1 MKAVVFRGIGRVSV
15 EDVPDP
21 SIEDPADA
29 IVRVTSAGICGS
41 DLHFFHGQVPLLPGE
56 TIGHQAVGVVEE
68 AGPGV
73 ERFRAGDRVVV
84 AMDIVCGTCWFCRR
98 GQTALCEDFRNL
110 GAGTWG
116 GSLGGAQAELVRI
129 PVADTNLLGVP
140 QGVDDERALCVGDAL
155 TTGYYGAAIAGIDA
169 GDTVAV
175 IGAGPVGFFSAQA
188 ARLHG
193 AGQVLVL
200 DMEPDRLAL
209 GEKVGAVPVNVKERN
224 AQMAVHDATEGRGA
238 DVVMEA
244 VGAVPAFESAV
255 EIVRRGGSVCVL
267 GLYSGQ
273 TVEMQLGI
281 YWVRAIRLQF
291 AGLTPVHAWWDRA
304 MDAVAAGEIDPM
316 PLISHRLPLAEAAR
330 GYELFDS
337 RQATQVVLRP

>member
-1 MKAVVFRGIGRVSV
+1 MKAVVFRGIGKVSV
-15 EDVPDP
+15 EEVPDP
-21 SIEDPADA
+21 AIEDPADA
-29 IVRVTSAGICGS
+29 VVRVTASGICGS
-41 DLHFFHGQVPLLPGE
+41 DLHFYRGLVPLLPGE
-56 TIGHQAVGVVEE
+56 TIGHQAVGTVEE

-73 ERFRAGDRVVV
+73 ERFKEGDRVVV
-84 AMDIVCGTCWFCRR
+84 SVDIVCGHCWFCRR
-98 GQTALCEDFRNL
+98 EQTSLCEDFRNL

-116 GSLGGAQAELVRI
+116 GSLGGAQAELVRV
-129 PVADTNLLGVP
+129 PVADTNLLAIPAGME
-140 QGVDDERALCVGDAL
+140 DERALCVGDAL

-175 IGAGPVGFFSAQA
+175 IGAGPVGFFSVQA

-200 DMEPDRLAL
+200 DLEPDRLTQA
-209 GEKVGAVPVNVKERN
+209 EKVGGVPINVSERN
-224 AQMAVHDATEGRGA
+224 AQMAVHQLTEGRGA

-255 EIVRRGGSVCVL
+255 EIVRRGGSVCIL
-267 GLYSGQ
+267 GMYSGQ

-291 AGLTPVHAWWDRA
+291 AGVTPVHAWWDRA

-316 PLISHRLPLAEAAR
+316 PIISHRLPLAEAPR

-337 RQATQVVLRP
+337 RQATQVVLKP